1 MKTNDEQSKKD
12 LALREMDDEIL
23 RLRGQERA
31 LRELI
36 FHINYNRDMIFRN
49 IEGLLRERRS
59 LIETDVAMDSFHR
72 NLP

>member
-1 MKTNDEQSKKD
+1 MEDSVENSFG
-12 LALREMDDEIL
+12 LDDEIL

-36 FHINYNRDMIFRN
+36 FHINHSRDTIFRS

-59 LIETDVAMDSFHR
+59 LVESNVTMDSFHR
-72 NLP
+72 SLL